1 MYVFSLLS
9 ALFLEVFL
17 GGKLGYAANFIQIV
31 GMFVVTLILY
41 DIFWPVKRSLALLAA
56 AFNLVG
62 IALEAIRLTS
72 HGTNIAMVF
81 HGIFCILTGWLIYKS
96 DFLPRTLG
104 VLIAFGG
111 LSWLTYFSPRLESYL
126 SPYNLACGLIVES
139 SLFLWLLVM
148 NLNTQRWN
156 EQVARAGRLPGPLA
170 AV

>member
-1 MYVFSLLS
+1 
-9 ALFLEVFL
+9 
-17 GGKLGYAANFIQIV
+17 
-31 GMFVVTLILY
+31 
-41 DIFWPVKRSLALLAA
+41 
-56 AFNLVG
+56 
-62 IALEAIRLTS
+62 
-72 HGTNIAMVF
+72 MVF

-111 LSWLTYFSPRLESYL
+111 LSRLTYFSSRLESYP
-126 SPYNLACGLIVES
+126 SPYNLACGLIGES

-156 EQVARAGRLPGPLA
+156 EQVARAGRLAGPLA